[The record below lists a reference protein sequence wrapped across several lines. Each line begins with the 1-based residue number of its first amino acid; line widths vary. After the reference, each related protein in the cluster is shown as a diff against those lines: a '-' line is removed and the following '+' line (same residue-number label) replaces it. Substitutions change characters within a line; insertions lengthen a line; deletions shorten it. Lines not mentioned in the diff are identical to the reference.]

1 MIIDCHV
8 HAGELNKHYPI
19 WWIEELYRVWGGVHQ
34 WTYDRPTLSVGERLV
49 YQMDQIGID
58 MMCIMTSDHRRVYPN
73 DSGPYTPNDFLL
85 EVKDVAPERFALTCS
100 VDPFRDISG
109 SVREIERCVKQH
121 GFNACKLY
129 PSYDHFDPRDERLD
143 LIYKKLV
150 ELDVTMQVHMGWT
163 PCKNAPM
170 RFQQPY
176 LLDDVGA
183 RFPDLKVVIAHVGWP
198 WVEECLAVVA
208 KWENFHVDFAYW
220 GWFGAETTFQA
231 VKRIGDL
238 CGYDKLCFGSENS
251 HTHMAV
257 EMFQSFG
264 NVAKNLGVAPISS
277 ENMEKIMWKNT
288 ARLWKIDP
296 KTCVKK
302 KQTVEAR

>member
-34 WTYDRPTLSVGERLV
+34 WTYDRPTMSVGERLV

-85 EVKDVAPERFALTCS
+85 EVKAVAPERFALTCS

-143 LIYKKLV
+143 PIYKKLI

-183 RFPDLKVVIAHVGWP
+183 RFPDLKIVIAHVGWP

-220 GWFGAETTFQA
+220 GWFGAETTFQT

-264 NVAKNLGVAPISS
+264 NVAKNLGVAPISP

-288 ARLWKIDP
+288 ARLWKINP
-296 KTCVKK
+296 KAYVKK
-302 KQTVEAR
+302 KQTAEAR